1 METVTLQLTAIAN
14 GGDALGR
21 DAGGRVI
28 FVPYT
33 LPGERVEAAIEVDR
47 GRFAHGRLVELL
59 EASPTRTEPRCPH
72 FGLCGG
78 CQWQHTTYE
87 KQLAFK
93 ESIVRDQLARIGHL
107 EDVQVRPTLPNPEP
121 WRYSMDVTFSPTE
134 AGGLGFWSP
143 ALQQVMDIEVCY
155 LIYPLLEALFHDIE
169 SAFPG
174 LRRATLRLGDD
185 EALLV
190 ALETDD
196 VELPELVTDFP
207 VSIALVLPDG
217 AAANLV
223 GDNYVVRRV
232 GEQDFRVSA
241 GTFFYSSPAAARV
254 LVDTVLQLAA
264 LDGTELVIDAYCG
277 AGMLTAFLAGQAAEV
292 AAVEAAPDAVEDFA
306 ANLELTDN
314 VSLYHGLVEE
324 VLPILGLQP
333 ELLVVDP
340 PADGLSRDMV
350 EIIGA
355 MKPDR
360 LIYVG
365 GDVATMAR
373 DARQLAQAGLQ
384 LLEVQPIDMMPQTYH
399 TLTVSLWQSG

>member
-1 METVTLQLTAIAN
+1 METVTLQMTAIAN

-28 FVPYT
+28 FVPFT
-33 LPGERVEAAIEVDR
+33 LPGERVQAAIEVDR

-59 EASPTRTEPRCPH
+59 EASPARTEPRCPH

-78 CQWQHTTYE
+78 CHWQHTTYE
-87 KQLAFK
+87 QQLVFK
-93 ESIVRDQLARIGHL
+93 EAIVRDQLARIGHL
-107 EDVQVRPTLPNPEP
+107 EGAPVRPTLPNPEP

-143 ALQQVMDIEVCY
+143 ALQQVMAIEVCY
-155 LIYPLLEALFHDIE
+155 LIHPLLEELFHDID

-190 ALETDD
+190 ALESDD
-196 VELPELVTDFP
+196 VEPPELVTDFP

-232 GEQDFRVSA
+232 RGHDFRVSA
-241 GTFFYSSPAAARV
+241 GTFFYPSPAAAGV
-254 LVDTVLQLAA
+254 LVDTVLRLAD
-264 LDGTELVIDAYCG
+264 LGGTELVIDAYCG
-277 AGMLTAFLAGQAAEV
+277 AGMLTAFLASQGTEV

-306 ANLELTDN
+306 ANLESTDN

-340 PADGLSRDMV
+340 PAEGLSRETVD
-350 EIIGA
+350 IIGA

-365 GDVATMAR
+365 GDAATMAR
-373 DARQLAQAGLQ
+373 DARQLVQAGLQ
-384 LLEVQPIDMMPQTYH
+384 LLEVQPIDMLPQTYH
-399 TLTVSLWQSG
+399 PLTVSLWRS